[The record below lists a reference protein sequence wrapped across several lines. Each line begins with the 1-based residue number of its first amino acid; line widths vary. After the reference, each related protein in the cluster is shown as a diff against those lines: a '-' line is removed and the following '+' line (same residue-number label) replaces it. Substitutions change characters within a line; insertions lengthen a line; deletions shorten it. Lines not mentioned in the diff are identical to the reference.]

1 MPRDLE
7 KKREYDRK
15 RYHEKKEHISKTHS
29 KWRKK
34 NLEKRAEAQRKA
46 NQKKWNYINEHKPE
60 KCPACGNSFPPYCM
74 DFHHIDPSTKSFKMG
89 EATHKSYDMIDEEI
103 KKCVALCACCHRKLH
118 NGDLTLDD

>member
-29 KWRKK
+29 EWRKK
-34 NLEKRAEAQRKA
+34 NLDKRAEAQRKA
-46 NQKKWNYINEHKPE
+46 NQKKWDYINTHKPQ
-60 KCPACGNSFPPYCM
+60 KCPSCGISFPPYCM

-89 EATHKSYDMIDEEI
+89 EATHKSYAMIDEEI
-103 KKCVALCACCHRKLH
+103 KKCVVLCACCHRKLH